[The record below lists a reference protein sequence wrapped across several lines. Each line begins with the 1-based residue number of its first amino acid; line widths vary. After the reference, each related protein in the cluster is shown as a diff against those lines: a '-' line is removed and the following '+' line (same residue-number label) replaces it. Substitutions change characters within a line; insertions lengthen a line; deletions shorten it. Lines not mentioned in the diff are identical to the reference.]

1 MRYQK
6 TEWGIKVKIFT
17 QRYGMTL
24 KDLAAASGVS
34 YNTLLQVNIGKTPG
48 EKAAIVEKV
57 EAFMAD
63 YAAKA
68 DLTANKA
75 LRPFEEVNPC
85 KQLEPDPS
93 ATSETPPSSE
103 NSAPCTSRT

>member
-1 MRYQK
+1 MRYGK

-24 KDLAAASGVS
+24 RALADASGVK

-57 EAFMAD
+57 EAFMEE
-63 YAAKA
+63 YTAK
-68 DLTANKA
+68 TNPTMN
-75 LRPFEEVNPC
+75 LRPFEEV
-85 KQLEPDPS
+85 KRYEPP
-93 ATSETPPSSE
+93 A
-103 NSAPCTSRT
+103 

>member
-17 QRYGMTL
+17 QRHGMTL

-48 EKAAIVEKV
+48 TKAAIVEKV

-68 DLTANKA
+68 DPTANRA
-75 LRPFEEVNPC
+75 VRTFEEVNPC
-85 KQLEPDPS
+85 RQP
-93 ATSETPPSSE
+93 ETDQ
-103 NSAPCTSRT
+103 